1 MDACKDAA
9 SYPSIKN
16 LLQDPFFNEVAS
28 GSCRLIK
35 RIYISFAED
44 VRDAKNITFKACILF
59 SDGSKDGTRP
69 YLKFSLNSK
78 EALSKYK
85 ESIRKQLQNDY
96 TKVRPNSPHMINN
109 LLQLYLELI
118 IRNY

>member
-28 GSCRLIK
+28 GSCRLIM
-35 RIYISFAED
+35 RLHISFD
-44 VRDAKNITFKACILF
+44 TINRDTKNIIFKACILF

-85 ESIRKQLQNDY
+85 ESVCKQLQNDY
-96 TKVRPNSPHMINN
+96 TKVFS
-109 LLQLYLELI
+109 
-118 IRNY
+118 NYPA

>member
-35 RIYISFAED
+35 RIYISFD
-44 VRDAKNITFKACILF
+44 TINRDARNITLKACILF

-78 EALSKYK
+78 DALSKYK
-85 ESIRKQLQNDY
+85 ESICKQLQNNY
-96 TKVRPNSPHMINN
+96 TKVCPIYPA
-109 LLQLYLELI
+109 
-118 IRNY
+118 

>member
-1 MDACKDAA
+1 MCEV
-9 SYPSIKN
+9 IKMQQI
-16 LLQDPFFNEVAS
+16 LLEVV
-28 GSCRLIK
+28 LFI
-35 RIYISFAED
+35 AE
-44 VRDAKNITFKACILF
+44 
-59 SDGSKDGTRP
+59 GSKDGTRP

-109 LLQLYLELI
+109 LLHKLYLELI